1 MSDKDKDFTPPEF
14 TEKLKDLKIKDG
26 EALILKAIVKG
37 DPEPKVEWFK
47 NGKLLASSDIM
58 DLKYKNGVANLSIGE
73 VYPEDEGEYECIAT
87 NSVGK
92 TSTKCKLSIIRKCY

>member
-1 MSDKDKDFTPPEF
+1 MSEKDKEFTPPEF
-14 TEKLKDLKIKDG
+14 TENLKDLKVKDG
-26 EALILKAIVKG
+26 EALALKAKVKG

-73 VYPEDEGEYECIAT
+73 VYPEDEGEYECVAT

-92 TSTKCKLSIIRKCY
+92 ASTKCKLSIIRKCY